1 MKAAGETLRGGGRRR
16 GREVSTCPQ
25 RHAEPLATARR
36 PVCARARGVRRFFAA
51 PVGGVARG
59 REREARGWWVAGCR
73 DASPRCGAAR
83 RGVPFSKGGWTDRR
97 TAGSMCDAAHG
108 AHETHTESGA
118 KEQGCV
124 SEGRG
129 RQFPCGG
136 HVISIGT
143 LQQPPAHRSSTRRVA
158 RACPRVACR
167 GGLASRCRS
176 ASRTPV
182 GRRWL
187 ADSPWPCMLR
197 NGSSLAGVAPPTS
210 GVQGDDRL

>member
-1 MKAAGETLRGGGRRR
+1 VKAAGETLRGGGRRR

-36 PVCARARGVRRFFAA
+36 PV
-51 PVGGVARG
+51 
-59 REREARGWWVAGCR
+59 
-73 DASPRCGAAR
+73 
-83 RGVPFSKGGWTDRR
+83 
-97 TAGSMCDAAHG
+97 CDAAHG